1 MQGLYHDAMAVIRK
15 LGKPDLFITFTCNP
29 KWPEILTAVC
39 VGQTASERSDI
50 IARYVCVLVGLRIMD
65 RTLFKAAGYSL

>member
-1 MQGLYHDAMAVIRK
+1 MGCPSRVILPDSFTGGPRAMQGLYHDAMAVIRK

-50 IARYVCVLVGLRIMD
+50 IARYVCV
-65 RTLFKAAGYSL
+65 